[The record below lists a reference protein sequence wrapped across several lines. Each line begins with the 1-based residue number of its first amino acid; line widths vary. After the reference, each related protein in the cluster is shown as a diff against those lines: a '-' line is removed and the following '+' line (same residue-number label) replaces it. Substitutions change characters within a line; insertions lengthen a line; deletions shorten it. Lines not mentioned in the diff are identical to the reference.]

1 MECRLQQLSTLF
13 LSSGDLIA
21 DRRFDWAKDCEA
33 KGDLVGAA
41 DLLRQALE
49 LVPGYASA
57 WFSLGEICDKLGDR
71 SGAIAAFEQARTAD
85 PDDRHGASLH
95 LARLGT
101 GNAAMPPAY
110 VRALFDHYAPA
121 FDRALV
127 EGLGYRGPELLRAAV
142 ERVCGA
148 DGRSKRF
155 GTALDLGCGTG
166 LAGAVFRPLV
176 DWLVGVDLSGGM
188 VAEARKKGLYDR
200 LAAQDVCTFLDGEER
215 TSAHLIVAA
224 DVFVYFADLVPV
236 LAAAARVLDASGL
249 FAFTTETHD
258 GEGVILRETLR
269 YAHAESHVRA
279 ALEAAGLKPLL
290 LEPTSTRTEKQL
302 PVPGLLVVA
311 APTASPFVARA

>member
-1 MECRLQQLSTLF
+1 MTDLSTLF

-21 DRRFDWAKDCEA
+21 DRRFDWAKDRES
-33 KGDLVGAA
+33 KGDLAGAA

-57 WFSLGEICDKLGDR
+57 WFSLGEICEKLGDLP
-71 SGAIAAFEQARTAD
+71 GAIAAFEQARAAD
-85 PDDRHGASLH
+85 PDDRHGAALH
-95 LARLGT
+95 LARLGV

-121 FDRALV
+121 FDRALT
-127 EGLGYRGPELLRAAV
+127 EGLGYRAPELLRDAV
-142 ERVCGA
+142 ERVCVA
-148 DGRSKRF
+148 TGRSKRF

-166 LAGAVFRPLV
+166 LAGAEFRPLV

-200 LAAQDVCTFLDGEER
+200 LAAQDICAFLGGE
-215 TSAHLIVAA
+215 AAAGFHLIVAA
-224 DVFVYFADLVPV
+224 DVFVYFAELDAALV
-236 LAAAARVLDASGL
+236 AAARVLAPDGFL
-249 FAFTTETHD
+249 AFTTETHD
-258 GEGVILRETLR
+258 GGGVILRETLR
-269 YAHAESHVRA
+269 FAHSENYVRTV
-279 ALEAAGLKPLL
+279 LQKAGLTPLL

-311 APTASPFVARA
+311 APNASPFSASKTP